1 MNLTNPIQ
9 AILKW
14 FRLSISQ
21 YTSIDLM
28 GNNLADIFIFLELSP
43 TIATAGQPTALQ
55 LSSIK
60 AAGYRSI
67 INLAPGTHEN
77 ALPNEKEIV
86 ESLGLEYIHIPVKF
100 DLPTIEDFN
109 LFCDVMR
116 AHQDRLI
123 FVHCAANLRVSSF
136 IYLYRCIHLDINHE
150 TAQIELAKIWTPNPI
165 WQEFI
170 DRIIIEKSKIDI

>member
-9 AILKW
+9 TI
-14 FRLSISQ
+14 FRFIKLSISQ
-21 YTSIDLM
+21 YTPIDLM
-28 GNNLADIFIFLELSP
+28 GNNIADIFNFLQLSP
-43 TIATAGQPTALQ
+43 TIATAGQPTESQ

-67 INLAPGTHEN
+67 VNLAPGTHEN

-86 ESLGLEYIHIPVKF
+86 ESLGIEYIHIPVKF
-100 DLPTIEDFN
+100 DRPTTEDFDR
-109 LFCDVMR
+109 FCDVMR
-116 AHQDRLI
+116 SARNRSI

-136 IYLYRCIHLDINHE
+136 MYLYHRIHEDVAAE
-150 TAQIELAKIWTPNPI
+150 VAQIELAKIWSPNPI

-170 DRIIIEKSKIDI
+170 NRTIASKST